1 MHLRPKQWKRS
12 SRSYLALSARPSS
25 AKGNIP
31 NGWPMV
37 YGITLPGITVQLA
50 HPKTMRN
57 KVTNPYQP
65 VFELTRGNIVESVH
79 FGAAAVVDSH
89 GKLLAS
95 LGDPYLVTF
104 LRSSAKPFQA
114 LPFIERGGHEKFG
127 LTPREVSLMCS
138 SHSGTDE
145 HVEMV
150 KGMQAK
156 IGVSASDLLCGTH
169 YPIHEPTADAMK
181 VRGELPTPYRH
192 NCSGK
197 HTGMLAH
204 AKLRSEP
211 LESYLDF
218 HHPVQES
225 ILQAFA
231 EMCELPAESVEL
243 GIDGCSAPNF
253 AVPLYNAALGYA
265 RLCDP
270 HDLAPGRAA
279 ACRTITSAMMTH
291 PDMVGGPGRFDTA
304 LMRAGKG
311 SILVKGGAE
320 GFQSVGLLP
329 GALGAGSPGIG
340 IAIKVSDGDPTDRA
354 RTAVALA
361 ILQALGALDAQQL
374 EELSSFGPQIQLQNY
389 RKLKIGV
396 SRPAFVLEHQ

>member
-1 MHLRPKQWKRS
+1 M
-12 SRSYLALSARPSS
+12 
-25 AKGNIP
+25 
-31 NGWPMV
+31 
-37 YGITLPGITVQLA
+37 
-50 HPKTMRN
+50 MRN
-57 KVTNPYQP
+57 DVVNPYQP
-65 VFELTRGNIVESVH
+65 VFELTRGNIVECIH
-79 FGAAAVVDSH
+79 FGAAAVVDVH

-95 LGDPYLVTF
+95 LGDPQLVTF

-114 LPFIERGGHEKFG
+114 LPFIERGGQEKFG
-127 LTPREVSLMCS
+127 LSQREVSLMCA

-145 HVEMV
+145 HVKMV
-150 KGMQAK
+150 EGMQAK
-156 IGVSASDLLCGTH
+156 IGVSMGDLQCGTH
-169 YPIHEPTADAMK
+169 YPIHEATADAMK

-204 AKLRSEP
+204 AKMRSAP
-211 LESYLDF
+211 LETYLDF
-218 HHPVQES
+218 QNPVQKS
-225 ILQAFA
+225 ILQMFA
-231 EMCELPAESVEL
+231 EMCCIPTEKVEL

-270 HDLAPGRAA
+270 RELAPERAA
-279 ACRTITSAMMTH
+279 ACQTISSAMMAH

-311 SILVKGGAE
+311 LILVKGGAE
-320 GFQSVGLLP
+320 GFQSVGLMP

-340 IAIKVSDGDPTDRA
+340 IAIKISDGDPNDRA
-354 RTAVALA
+354 RTGVALA
-361 ILQALGALDAQQL
+361 ILQALGALDAEQL
-374 EELSSFGPQIQLQNY
+374 EQLSGFGPQIQLQNY

-396 SRPAFVLEHQ
+396 SSPAFVLEQK